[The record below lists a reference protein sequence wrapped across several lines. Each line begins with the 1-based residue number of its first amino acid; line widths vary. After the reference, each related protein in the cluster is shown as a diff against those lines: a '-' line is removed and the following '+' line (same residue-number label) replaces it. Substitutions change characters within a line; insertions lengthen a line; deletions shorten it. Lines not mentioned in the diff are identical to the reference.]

1 MRPPLYEGPRSLL
14 QRVGRKLR
22 ALTLRLTV
30 LNQIRQIVRAQ
41 KIDVVCIG
49 ELEANG
55 WLAPWC
61 RRLFGVPT
69 MIYVHGEEV
78 NRRTNWRNEDAT
90 RQKSLR
96 AAAAIIAVSRYTQDI
111 ICQKY
116 HIERDRVHLVPN
128 AVDAG
133 RFAPSLAARPA
144 QPPRRRLLSVGR
156 LLERKGFDAVLS
168 ALPALIETYPEIHYD
183 IIGAGPS
190 ETDLAD
196 QIKRLGL
203 QRNVTLRG
211 EVSEDELLKAYAT
224 HDIFVMPNRETASGD
239 TEGFGLVFL
248 EANAAGMP
256 VIAGDAGGAPDAVTD
271 GENGLVVNGHS
282 VDQIATA
289 LQRLIADD
297 DLYARLA
304 KGAVQRARQATW
316 AASYATFQ
324 TVIDR
329 IAERGRKL
337 PRATGSR

>member
-1 MRPPLYEGPRSLL
+1 MVGGSAKVYDELARNSDGHLIVLTAGIDYKSLQPLSGARAFDAATPYTIIRIPHLRPPLYEGPRSLL

-133 RFAPSLAARPA
+133 RFAPS
-144 QPPRRRLLSVGR
+144 Q
-156 LLERKGFDAVLS
+156 
-168 ALPALIETYPEIHYD
+168 
-183 IIGAGPS
+183 
-190 ETDLAD
+190 
-196 QIKRLGL
+196 
-203 QRNVTLRG
+203 
-211 EVSEDELLKAYAT
+211 
-224 HDIFVMPNRETASGD
+224 
-239 TEGFGLVFL
+239 
-248 EANAAGMP
+248 
-256 VIAGDAGGAPDAVTD
+256 
-271 GENGLVVNGHS
+271 
-282 VDQIATA
+282 
-289 LQRLIADD
+289 
-297 DLYARLA
+297 
-304 KGAVQRARQATW
+304 
-316 AASYATFQ
+316 
-324 TVIDR
+324 
-329 IAERGRKL
+329 
-337 PRATGSR
+337 